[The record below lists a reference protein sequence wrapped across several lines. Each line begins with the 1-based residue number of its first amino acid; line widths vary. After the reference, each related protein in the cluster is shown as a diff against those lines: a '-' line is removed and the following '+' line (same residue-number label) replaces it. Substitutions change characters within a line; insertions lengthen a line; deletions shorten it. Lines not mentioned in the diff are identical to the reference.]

1 MSLDINPAEEFL
13 ASPETAEPSGLSDR
27 TLWVMAT
34 ACGTAAANIYYNQP
48 LLGNFAKYFHATD
61 AQAGMVATAAQV
73 GYGVG
78 IFFFVPLGDL
88 MERRRLVLMLTAVCG
103 LLLVGTASATSL
115 LALVIF
121 QLLVGITAMGSQV
134 LIPLAVDL
142 SPAEKRGHTV
152 GILMG
157 GLLMGILLARTVS
170 GFLGDWVGWRAT
182 YFMSAGVMGIMWF
195 VLRASLPHRA
205 PTLRL
210 SYARLMHSMWDL
222 LIAQPKLWTASAVSA
237 LTFASFAGFWTTLSF
252 LMKVK
257 FDRGAKEAGM
267 FGIIGVAGALAAP
280 IAGKL
285 SDKRGPG
292 FTVFNAILAS
302 MIAFVLMGFWVS
314 ITSLIIGVLLMD
326 MGVQSVQVAE
336 QAAVMALVPDARS
349 RMNTMYMVARF
360 MGGAGG
366 SALCALMWSKYRW
379 TGVCAASVGMLVVA
393 MGVHAAGTLGNPKPE
408 TRNPKEIRNP
418 KSENDLGTNGH
429 E

>member
-1 MSLDINPAEEFL
+1 MSLDITPAEAFL
-13 ASPETAEPSGLSDR
+13 ASPSTAEPIGLSDK
-27 TLWVMAT
+27 TLWVMAA

-48 LLGNFAKYFHATD
+48 LLGSFAKYFHTTD

-88 MERRRLVLMLTAVCG
+88 MERRRLVLLLTASCG
-103 LLLVGTASATSL
+103 LLLIFTASASTL
-115 LALVIF
+115 TALVIF
-121 QLLVGITAMGSQV
+121 QLLVGIAAMGAQV

-170 GFLGDWVGWRAT
+170 GFLSDLLGWRAT
-182 YFMSAGVMGIMWF
+182 YLVSAGVMGIMWF

-205 PTLRL
+205 PSLRM

-222 LIAQPKLWTASAVSA
+222 LIAQPKLWVASAVSA
-237 LTFASFAGFWTTLSF
+237 LTFASFTGFWTTLSF

-267 FGIIGVAGALAAP
+267 FGIVGVAGALAAP

-285 SDKRGPG
+285 SDRRGPG
-292 FTVFNAILAS
+292 FTVFVAVLAS
-302 MIAFVLMGFWVS
+302 IAAFVLMGFWVS
-314 ITSLIIGVLLMD
+314 IPSLIIGVLLMD

-336 QAAVMALVPDARS
+336 QATVMALVPDARS

-366 SALCALMWSKYRW
+366 SALCALMWSKWGW
-379 TGVCAASVGMLVVA
+379 TGVCWANVGLLVGA
-393 MGVHAAGTLGNPKPE
+393 MAVHAAGTRKNS
-408 TRNPKEIRNP
+408 NDEIRM
-418 KSENDLGTNGH
+418 TNQ
-429 E
+429 